1 MTVTLVIL
9 GVIVVSALFFAVRRL
24 RRPQSI
30 IFQFGK
36 FENERLGIKGH
47 AFWEDEPDIVKYTD
61 YKYWVRIK
69 PNPGINL
76 PKIGYWSKARGRKR

>member
-1 MTVTLVIL
+1 MTLTLVIL
-9 GVIVVSALFFAVRRL
+9 GVIVISALFFAVRRL
-24 RRPQSI
+24 RQPRAL

-36 FENERLGIKGH
+36 FQNERLGIKSH
-47 AFWEDEPDIVKYTD
+47 AFWADEPDIVKYDD

-76 PKIGYWSKARGRKR
+76 PVIGYWSKARGRNR